1 MNNYP
6 SDEEVSKSVVSML
19 DTAQKSIEDAMK
31 RIKENQNFSSKKVY
45 EQVTTPEQIDDIFY
59 KILNGLNEERKKA
72 GFKSLTAK
80 RLATAINSNPW
91 LKNSTEELYN
101 ILTKCEKAG
110 NYKFA
115 SFILFP
121 KKKK

>member
-1 MNNYP
+1 MEQIT
-6 SDEEVSKSVVSML
+6 DEEVSNEFKNILNTPFLMKEKFTGVINV
-19 DTAQKSIEDAMK
+19 TADKI
-31 RIKENQNFSSKKVY
+31 IKTTFFSY
-45 EQVTTPEQIDDIFY
+45 RDELFY
-59 KILNGLNEERKKA
+59 KLLNGWNEERKKA
-72 GFKSLTAK
+72 GFKPITTK

>member
-1 MNNYP
+1 MEYP
-6 SDEEVSKSVVSML
+6 SDEEVSKSYKQITTNPFSL
-19 DTAQKSIEDAMK
+19 SFPIDL
-31 RIKENQNFSSKKVY
+31 NFK
-45 EQVTTPEQIDDIFY
+45 VTTANTNAEQIDDIFY
-59 KILNGLNEERKKA
+59 KIFNGLNEERKKA
-72 GFKSLTAK
+72 GFKPITTT